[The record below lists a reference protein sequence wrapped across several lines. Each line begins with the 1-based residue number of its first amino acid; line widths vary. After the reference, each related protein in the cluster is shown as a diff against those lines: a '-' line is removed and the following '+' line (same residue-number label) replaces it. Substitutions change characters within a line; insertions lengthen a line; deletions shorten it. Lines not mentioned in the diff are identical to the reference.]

1 MQTVATVLHC
11 GNVSSLCHHEFMDAL
26 TVILI
31 VTLVGVLGISVGY
44 FAGKRSGS
52 TSSLPQVESGLN
64 SLSDAIDR
72 MNNQVASQYAAGA
85 ASATELRTELLT
97 SLANHTQNVTNSVAD
112 VRQQA
117 ARLTSVLNRTGA
129 RGRWGEMELRRL
141 VEAAGLM
148 NRVHFIEQGSFT
160 TDTGTLR
167 PDLQVNLSDD
177 RCILVDAKTPMDSY
191 LAAAHSTD
199 ISEIDRYMLDH
210 SKSVIAH
217 IDSLSRKSYAGNV
230 DQSIDFVVM
239 FLPSE
244 SLLES
249 ALQYRPDLLD
259 YAFSRNVVPATPT
272 TLYALLRGVGMSWK
286 NNDMMEQAQ
295 EIAKLSR
302 ELYTRVDVVFSHFN
316 KLGKSIQSAVANYNL
331 TARSLDSRVRPTGQK
346 LADLGV
352 HTDKNLSHLTETPEL
367 ESHISDIPPQ
377 LNAVNE

>member
-1 MQTVATVLHC
+1 MLIIALVA
-11 GNVSSLCHHEFMDAL
+11 
-26 TVILI
+26 I
-31 VTLVGVLGISVGY
+31 LGIVIGF
-44 FAGKRSGS
+44 FAGRHGSS
-52 TSSLPQVESGLN
+52 TSSLPQLESGLN

-72 MNNQVASQYAAGA
+72 MNKQVVHQHAAGT

-117 ARLTSVLNRTGA
+117 AHLTSVLNRTGA

-148 NRVHFIEQGSFT
+148 NRVHFIEQSNFT
-160 TDTGTLR
+160 TESGSLR

-191 LAAAHSTD
+191 LAAAHSTESTD
-199 ISEIDRYMLDH
+199 GTEVDRLMLEH
-210 SKSVIAH
+210 SKSVITH
-217 IDSLSRKSYAGNV
+217 IDSLSRKSYASNV

-259 YAFSRNVVPATPT
+259 YAFARNVVPATPT

-286 NNDMMEQAQ
+286 NSDMVEQAE

-302 ELYTRVDVVFSHFN
+302 ELYTRVDIVFSHFN
-316 KLGKSIQSAVANYNL
+316 KLGKSLQGAVSNYNQ
-331 TARSLDSRVRPTGQK
+331 TARSLETRVRPTGLK
-346 LADLGV
+346 LAELGV
-352 HTDKNLSHLTETPEL
+352 QTDKNVSDLTETPAL
-367 ESHISDIPPQ
+367 ESHVTDMPTQ
-377 LNAVNE
+377 LNAVND

>member
-1 MQTVATVLHC
+1 MDVITVL
-11 GNVSSLCHHEFMDAL
+11 
-26 TVILI
+26 LI
-31 VTLVGVLGISVGY
+31 VALVAVLGIAVGY
-44 FAGKRSGS
+44 LAGKHSRS
-52 TSSLPQVESGLN
+52 TTSLPQLESGLS

-72 MNNQVASQYAAGA
+72 MNKQVVHQHAVGTAST
-85 ASATELRTELLT
+85 TELRTELLT

-117 ARLTSVLNRTGA
+117 AHLTSVLNRTGA

-148 NRVHFIEQGSFT
+148 NRVHFLEQSSFT
-160 TDTGTLR
+160 TETGLLR

-199 ISEIDRYMLDH
+199 SIEVDRLMIEH

-217 IDSLSRKSYAGNV
+217 IDSLSRKSYASNV
-230 DQSIDFVVM
+230 EQSIDFVVM

-259 YAFSRNVVPATPT
+259 YAFARNVVPATPT

-286 NNDMMEQAQ
+286 NSDMIEQAH

-302 ELYTRVDVVFSHFN
+302 ELYTRVDIVFSHFN
-316 KLGKSIQSAVANYNL
+316 KLGKSLQGAVTNYNQ

-352 HTDKNLSHLTETPEL
+352 QTDKNLSDLTETPEL
-367 ESHISDIPPQ
+367 ESHVSDIPPQ
-377 LNAVNE
+377 LNAINE